1 MQESMLSIMTG
12 DGLPDPATAKPLTI
26 ILHPDGI
33 GHVRTYKAYQVI
45 QTPKITNGVRI
56 TMPLPWAIYSK
67 VVGFFKA
74 VYEKHKTEAL
84 TYVWYHPEKGWEVTI
99 PEQIISHGGVTPV
112 NKEIVAPADGYQL
125 WGHIHSHCDFGPF
138 FSATDDASETQDG
151 LVYGVVGYNNRT
163 IPESN
168 WRIRAAGKW
177 LAMKMEDVVLLPI
190 GTFAAPPSR
199 WLDQVKERKFD
210 PKSSHGNPIGLDGRS
225 VGPTVVDRRRL
236 VNGDGKRPFVA
247 FERIIAA
254 TGEVYLLWNDG
265 SMTKTRVRV
274 EDLSQKERQQAR
286 YQGVDYH
293 GRVDNDN
300 ITGKGSE

>member
-1 MQESMLSIMTG
+1 MLSVMTG

-74 VYEKHKTEAL
+74 VYAEHKTEAL
-84 TYVWYHPEKGWEVTI
+84 TYIWFHPQQGWEVTI

-112 NKEIVAPADGYQL
+112 SKEIQPPAEGYQL

-138 FSATDDASETQDG
+138 FSGTDDASETQEG
-151 LVYGVVGYNNRT
+151 LVYGVVGYNNRV
-163 IPESN
+163 IPESA
-168 WRIRAAGKW
+168 WRIRSAGKF
-177 LAMKMEDVVLLPI
+177 LQMKMEDVVLLPV
-190 GTFAAPPSR
+190 GTFAAPPSK
-199 WLDQVKERKFD
+199 WLEQVKERKYD
-210 PKSSHGNPIGLDGRS
+210 PKSSHGVPVGSNGS

-236 VNGDGKRPFVA
+236 VNQDSKRPFVA
-247 FERIIAA
+247 FERIVAA
-254 TGEVYLLWNDG
+254 TGEIYLLWNDG
-265 SMTKTRVRV
+265 SMTKTKQRI
-274 EDLSQKERQQAR
+274 EDLSQKERQVAR

-293 GRVDNDN
+293 GRIENDPEK
-300 ITGKGSE
+300 GKGTE